1 MRFQLDRPVRP
12 FYAGP
17 VEPRKPHSIVFDLGN
32 VLVRFRPDQDLAGL
46 YAPEAAAFL
55 LDAVFRSQEWVALD
69 RGTLTDAQATAK
81 LCARHPG
88 REDMIREAMR
98 RRQELLTPIPES
110 VALLAPL
117 LRHGHRLLYLSNYHA
132 SLFEVARRDFGF
144 LDLFEGG
151 VISSHVEL
159 LKPEPAIYRLL
170 LDRWEL
176 VPDRTLFIDDSPE
189 NVEGARICGIHAV
202 HLPHPSG
209 LAGVL
214 GRRGLL
220 RAEAGS

>member
-1 MRFQLDRPVRP
+1 MSWIARYGL
-12 FYAGP
+12 FYADP
-17 VEPRKPHSIVFDLGN
+17 VEDFAPGSIVFDLGN

-55 LDAVFRSQEWVALD
+55 LDAVFRSPEWVALD
-69 RGTLTDAQATAK
+69 RGTLTDAQATVK

-88 REDMIREAMR
+88 REDLIRDAMR

-110 VALLAPL
+110 VGLLEPL
-117 LRHGHRLLYLSNYHA
+117 ARRGHRLFYLSNYHA
-132 SLFEVARRDFGF
+132 SLFVVARRDFGF

-151 VISSHVEL
+151 LISSHVGM

-170 LDRWEL
+170 LEQWKL
-176 VPDRTLFIDDSPE
+176 GPDRTLFIDDSPE
-189 NVEGARICGIHAV
+189 NVEGARCCGIHAV

>member
-1 MRFQLDRPVRP
+1 MSRQWV
-12 FYAGP
+12 
-17 VEPRKPHSIVFDLGN
+17 VVFDLGN

-46 YAPEAAAFL
+46 YDPAEADFL
-55 LDAVFRSQEWVALD
+55 LEAVFRSQEWVALD

-88 REDMIREAMR
+88 REDLIHDAMC

-110 VALLAPL
+110 VALLEPL
-117 LRHGHRLLYLSNYHA
+117 SRRGHRLLYLSNYHA
-132 SLFEVARRDFGF
+132 SLFAIARREFGF

-151 VISSHVEL
+151 LISSHVGL

-170 LDRWEL
+170 LEHWEL
-176 VPDRTLFIDDSPE
+176 SPERTLFIDDSPE
-189 NVEGARICGIHAV
+189 NVVGARRCGIHAV

-214 GRRGLL
+214 AEQELL
-220 RAEAGS
+220 